1 MSIAPHSA
9 TPWPPLRL
17 KRNEDKRL
25 RAGHVWVYSNE
36 VDVAATPLSG
46 FESGQMVQV
55 QDAAGRALG
64 AAYVNPHSLICARL
78 FSRDPQ
84 QGLHKS
90 FIVHRLNVALSLR
103 ERVFAQPFYRL
114 VYGESD
120 GLPGLVVDRFG
131 EVLVVQINTAGMERV
146 RDAVGEALAQVLKP
160 RAVLL
165 RNDGATRELE
175 GLARG
180 IEPLFGEVPETVV
193 LEENGARFEVNLRAG
208 QKTGW
213 YYDHRMNR
221 ARMQAYVRGRRV
233 LDVFSYVGAWGVQ
246 AAVAGAAEVV
256 CVDASA
262 QALAGVG
269 HNAALNAVDGR
280 MSALQGD
287 AFEVLRALRA
297 EREHFDVVIIDP
309 PAFVKRKKDFKAGL
323 EAYRRIN
330 QFAMQVLAREGVLI
344 SASCSYHLPRANL
357 RGVVQQAGRHLE
369 RHVQVL
375 EQGHLGP
382 DHPVHPA
389 MPETDYL
396 KAFICRVLPA

>member
-1 MSIAPHSA
+1 MNTAPHSA
-9 TPWPPLRL
+9 PHWPPLRL
-17 KRNEDKRL
+17 KRHEDKRL

-36 VDVAATPLSG
+36 VDVAATPLNG
-46 FESGQMVQV
+46 FEPGQTVQV

-64 AAYVNPHSLICARL
+64 VAYVNPHSLICARL

-84 QGLHKS
+84 QGLDKS

-146 RDAVGEALAQVLKP
+146 RVAVGEALAQVLKP

-165 RNDGATRELE
+165 RNDSATRELE
-175 GLARG
+175 GLVQG

-193 LEENGARFEVNLRAG
+193 LEENGARFEVNLREG

-221 ARMQAYVRGRRV
+221 ARMQAYVQGRRV

-256 CVDASA
+256 CADASA
-262 QALAGVG
+262 SALAGVE
-269 HNAALNAVDGR
+269 HNATLNAVDGR

-309 PAFVKRKKDFKAGL
+309 PAFVKRKKDFKVGL

-330 QFAMQVLAREGVLI
+330 QLAMQVLARDGVLI
-344 SASCSYHLPRANL
+344 SASCSYHLPRAKL
-357 RGVVQQAGRHLE
+357 RAVVQQAGRHLE